1 MRRRSGR
8 KASRWCIRRG
18 ERQEEHR
25 DHAADAHH
33 GSWATHA
40 DPKTQARRARCDLI
54 YLHEVDKRGH
64 LAAREQPNSLR
75 PSSVLRSVQLK
86 VWVTFVNPNS

>member
-1 MRRRSGR
+1 VKGR
-8 KASRWCIRRG
+8 KSTGITLPMPITVF
-18 ERQEEHR
+18 
-25 DHAADAHH
+25 
-33 GSWATHA
+33 WATHA

-64 LAAREQPNSLR
+64 LAAREQPNCLR